1 MTDCIIASGI
11 PPVNGN
17 FVTLATRITLSA
29 VWVEH
34 GKPPDFW
41 EKRVAVTCQEQ
52 FQMIAFPAAST
63 DRGAQQLAHSY
74 VSANLHFTRRFYLS
88 AWEGTLGSSEAGKDS
103 NIFSAP

>member
-1 MTDCIIASGI
+1 
-11 PPVNGN
+11 
-17 FVTLATRITLSA
+17 
-29 VWVEH
+29 
-34 GKPPDFW
+34 
-41 EKRVAVTCQEQ
+41 
-52 FQMIAFPAAST
+52 MIAFPAAST